1 MIWFI
6 LIVLLTISLC
16 FLSYRKGALRE
27 LEKIN
32 KSLNNYLESH
42 KSMEELFYPGI
53 EVAKHII
60 DQLKDQW

>member
-16 FLSYRKGALRE
+16 FLSYRKGALKE

-32 KSLNNYLESH
+32 NSLDNYLESH
-42 KSMEELFYPGI
+42 KNMEELFYPGI
-53 EVAKHII
+53 EVTKHII